1 MDNSLRDHLL
11 RLALVEGAVVLIGV
25 AVLLVVIA
33 FGYNGTCGSILPFIS
48 AQDQPCSWLE
58 YMGQMLLIVGGFGL
72 LSLLTWRG
80 LLLVLVVLL
89 VPAGCYLLV
98 GRHSLWL
105 AVALAVGVL
114 ALLAIVAWLLGRGVP
129 SQV

>member
-1 MDNSLRDHLL
+1 MDNTLRDHLL

-25 AVLLVVIA
+25 LVLFVVIA
-33 FGYNGTCGSILPFIS
+33 LGYTGTCGSILPFIG

-58 YMGQMLLIVGGFGL
+58 YMGRMLLIVGGLGL
-72 LSLLTWRG
+72 LSLLNWRG
-80 LLLVLVVLL
+80 LLLVLLVLL

-105 AVALAVGVL
+105 AIALAVGVL
-114 ALLAIVAWLLGRGVP
+114 ALLAVVIWVLGRGVP
-129 SQV
+129 

>member
-1 MDNSLRDHLL
+1 MDNTLRDHLL

-25 AVLLVVIA
+25 LALFVVIA
-33 FGYNGTCGSILPFIS
+33 LGYTGTCGSILPFIG
-48 AQDQPCSWLE
+48 AQEQPCSWLE
-58 YMGQMLLIVGGFGL
+58 YMGRMLLIVGGLGL
-72 LSLLTWRG
+72 LSLLNWRG
-80 LLLVLVVLL
+80 LLLVLLILL

-114 ALLAIVAWLLGRGVP
+114 ALLAVGVWMLG
-129 SQV
+129 

>member
-1 MDNSLRDHLL
+1 MDNTLRDHLL

-25 AVLLVVIA
+25 LVLFVVIA
-33 FGYNGTCGSILPFIS
+33 LGYTGTCGSILPFIG

-58 YMGQMLLIVGGFGL
+58 YMGRMLLIVGGLGL
-72 LSLLTWRG
+72 LSLLNWRG
-80 LLLVLVVLL
+80 LLLVLLILL

-114 ALLAIVAWLLGRGVP
+114 ALLAVGVWMLG
-129 SQV
+129 

>member
-1 MDNSLRDHLL
+1 MDNTLRDHLL

-25 AVLLVVIA
+25 LSLFVVIA
-33 FGYNGTCGSILPFIS
+33 LGYTGTCGSILPFIG

-58 YMGQMLLIVGGFGL
+58 YMGQTLLLVGGLGL
-72 LSLLTWRG
+72 LSLLNWRG
-80 LLLVLVVLL
+80 LLVVLVVLL

-105 AVALAVGVL
+105 AIALAVGVL
-114 ALLAIVAWLLGRGVP
+114 ALLAVVAWLLGRGVP
-129 SQV
+129 

>member
-1 MDNSLRDHLL
+1 MDDSLRDHLL
-11 RLALVEGAVVLIGV
+11 RLVLVEGAVLLMGVLALI
-25 AVLLVVIA
+25 VVIA
-33 FGYNGTCGSILPFIS
+33 FGYTGTCGSILPFIG
-48 AQDQPCSWLE
+48 AQDQPCSWLD
-58 YMGQMLLIVGGFGL
+58 YMGRTLLLVGGFGL
-72 LSLLTWRG
+72 LSLLNWRG

-114 ALLAIVAWLLGRGVP
+114 ALLTVVAWVLGRGVP
-129 SQV
+129 

>member
-1 MDNSLRDHLL
+1 MDNTLRDHLL

-25 AVLLVVIA
+25 LSLFVVIA
-33 FGYNGTCGSILPFIS
+33 LGYTGTCGSILPFIG
-48 AQDQPCSWLE
+48 AQEQPCSWLE
-58 YMGQMLLIVGGFGL
+58 YMGRMLLIVGGLGL
-72 LSLLTWRG
+72 LSLLNWRG
-80 LLLVLVVLL
+80 LLLVLLILL

-114 ALLAIVAWLLGRGVP
+114 ALLAVGVWMLG
-129 SQV
+129 

>member
-1 MDNSLRDHLL
+1 MDNTLRDHLL

-25 AVLLVVIA
+25 LVLFVVIA
-33 FGYNGTCGSILPFIS
+33 LGYTGTCGSILPFIG
-48 AQDQPCSWLE
+48 AQEQPCSWLE
-58 YMGQMLLIVGGFGL
+58 YMGRTLLIVGGLGL
-72 LSLLTWRG
+72 LSLLNWRG

-89 VPAGCYLLV
+89 VPSGCYLLV

-114 ALLAIVAWLLGRGVP
+114 TLLAVGVWILGRGVP
-129 SQV
+129 

>member
-1 MDNSLRDHLL
+1 MDNTLRDHLL

-25 AVLLVVIA
+25 LVLFVVIA
-33 FGYNGTCGSILPFIS
+33 LGYTGTCGSILPFIG
-48 AQDQPCSWLE
+48 AQEQPCSWLE
-58 YMGQMLLIVGGFGL
+58 YMGRMLLIVGGLGL
-72 LSLLTWRG
+72 LSLLNWRG
-80 LLLVLVVLL
+80 LLLVLLILL

-114 ALLAIVAWLLGRGVP
+114 ALLAVGVWMLG
-129 SQV
+129 

>member
-1 MDNSLRDHLL
+1 MDYSLRDHLL
-11 RLALVEGAVVLIGV
+11 RLALVEGAV
-25 AVLLVVIA
+25 LLMGMLALFVVIA
-33 FGYNGTCGSILPFIS
+33 LGYNGTCGSILPFIG

-58 YMGQMLLIVGGFGL
+58 YMGRTLLLVGGFGL
-72 LSLLTWRG
+72 LSLLNWRG

-89 VPAGCYLLV
+89 VPVGCYLLV

-114 ALLAIVAWLLGRGVP
+114 ALLAVVAWLLGRGVP
-129 SQV
+129 

>member
-1 MDNSLRDHLL
+1 MGNTLRDHLL

-25 AVLLVVIA
+25 MALLVVIA
-33 FGYNGTCGSILPFIS
+33 FGYNGTCGSILPFIG

-58 YMGQMLLIVGGFGL
+58 YMGRTLLIVGGFGL
-72 LSLLTWRG
+72 LSLLNWRG

-98 GRHSLWL
+98 GQHSLWL
-105 AVALAVGVL
+105 AVALGVGVLTLLAVGVW
-114 ALLAIVAWLLGRGVP
+114 VLG
-129 SQV
+129 